1 MPNTRILDR
10 ALEVAAEAVTEFCS
24 GRHLAVVC
32 QAVAG
37 AGKSQLVV
45 EAAGIAASGS
55 SDPSALP
62 GVVPPARP
70 WRVLVV
76 TPTNAQCFALVRRI
90 AQAWPDL
97 TVAFVP
103 AQSVVLPDEARLP
116 NVVPA
121 ASPDESRTAPVVV
134 ATFDKVA
141 YVREQ
146 LGSFDG
152 LIADEAYQADSE
164 RYLHVSGVAEHH
176 LLVGDPGQLDPFTTI
191 DATEWRGI
199 SGDPLQTAVG
209 VLLRNHPGTPML
221 TLPLSR
227 RLSPA
232 GAHLARP
239 FYPGIEFE
247 AATLAGE
254 RNLQLAP
261 TVGASSLDD
270 ALDLGADGGSA
281 YLVLPPA
288 PALIDDP
295 ETAEFI
301 VGAAAR
307 LVERAPRA
315 ECERYGTRDIPVADI
330 AVVVSHNA
338 QKDLVRNLADERDL
352 GELRVDTANR
362 LQGLEFDLVL
372 AWHPLSALPEADEFH
387 LDVGRLCVMLTRH
400 RQACYVF
407 GRADDVSVLDR
418 IPPSGASYVG
428 IDEEVALD
436 GWAAHRE
443 VLTGL
448 NERAVWF

>member
-1 MPNTRILDR
+1 MPNQRILDE

-24 GRHLAVVC
+24 GKHLAVVC
-32 QAVAG
+32 RAVAG

-55 SDPSALP
+55 SGQSDLP
-62 GVVPPARP
+62 GVLPPVRP

-103 AQSVVLPDEARLP
+103 AQSVVLPEEAQLP
-116 NVVPA
+116 NVMPD
-121 ASPDESRTAPVVV
+121 ASPDDSQVASVVV

-141 YVREQ
+141 YAGGQ
-146 LGSFDG
+146 LGTFDG

-164 RYLHVSGVAEHH
+164 RYLHVSGLAKHH
-176 LLVGDPGQLDPFTTI
+176 LLVGDPGQLDPFSTI

-199 SGDPLQTAVG
+199 PGDPLQTAVG
-209 VLLRNHPGTPML
+209 VLRENHPSTPVF

-232 GAHLARP
+232 GTDLARP
-239 FYPGIEFE
+239 FYPGIGFE
-247 AATLAGE
+247 AATLADE
-254 RNLQLAP
+254 RNLHLAP
-261 TVGASSLDD
+261 TVGASTLDD
-270 ALDLGADGGSA
+270 ALDLGADRGSA
-281 YLVLPPA
+281 YLVLPQA
-288 PALIDDP
+288 PALVDDP
-295 ETAEFI
+295 ETAQFVVSVAE
-301 VGAAAR
+301 R
-307 LVERAPRA
+307 LVDRAPRA
-315 ECERYGTRDIPVADI
+315 QCERYGVRDVPTEDI
-330 AVVVSHNA
+330 AIVVSHNT
-338 QKDLVRNLADERDL
+338 QKDLVRNLADERGL
-352 GELRVDTANR
+352 RNLRVDTANR
-362 LQGLEFDLVL
+362 LQGLEFDVVV

-400 RQACYVF
+400 RQACYVV
-407 GRADDVSVLDR
+407 GRADDASVLDR

-436 GWAAHRE
+436 GWAAHRAI
-443 VLTGL
+443 LTRL
-448 NERAVWF
+448 AERAVRF